1 MDLPV
6 LVLNGPNLNML
17 GTREPDVYGT
27 ETLAD
32 IRAKT
37 EGRAAERGLDVDF
50 RQSNAEHELIEWI
63 QAAKGSSAGII
74 LNAGAFTHTSL
85 AIADAIAAV
94 GLPVVEVHLS
104 NIFRREH
111 FRHHSH
117 MSRLAEGVICG
128 FGSEG
133 YVLAIDAMA
142 HVLSRRGKR
151 KERRGARTAAA
162 RPARATRGGAKDTKK
177 KRI

>member
-1 MDLPV
+1 MDSV
-6 LVLNGPNLNML
+6 LVLNGPNLNLL
-17 GTREPDVYGT
+17 GTREPDIYGT

-37 EGRAAERGLDVDF
+37 EGRAAERGLDIDF

-63 QAAKGSSAGII
+63 QAAKASAAGII

-85 AIADAIAAV
+85 AIADALAAV

-133 YVLAIDAMA
+133 YVMAVDAMA
-142 HVLSRRGKR
+142 HVLARKKKTTVRPRAMTAMTSRRTPG
-151 KERRGARTAAA
+151 
-162 RPARATRGGAKDTKK
+162 RPAR
-177 KRI
+177 KRR